1 MQRHHQLEVKR
12 IIVKSWLRRWGGSQ
26 VESRLRGFMPVL
38 FYQVGLEE
46 KEMIHV
52 LHENGY
58 AITPRTLK
66 RLRQRLGLFRRTNPA
81 VAQQQAESVLKTLKE
96 EFDRGTIQGYGK
108 EMLHQHFRSELG
120 TIISRLVTT
129 KTSIFFLRT

>member
-1 MQRHHQLEVKR
+1 
-12 IIVKSWLRRWGGSQ
+12 
-26 VESRLRGFMPVL
+26 MPVL

-46 KEMIHV
+46 KEMIHI
-52 LHENGY
+52 LHEDGY

-81 VAQQQAESVLKTLKE
+81 VAQQQAESSVLKTLKE

-108 EMLHQHFRSELG
+108 EMLHRHFRSELG

-129 KTSIFFLRT
+129 NASIFFLRT